1 MRLRT
6 CQAQTTAI
14 LPLSTDSLMA
24 PWSISSDAKSFPSLP
39 GIPSLPFLP
48 YKTKNG
54 IKNLITSSQK
64 FGTSKNNLQT
74 IIYVAQF
81 ITCHITHKPTL
92 LK

>member
-39 GIPSLPFLP
+39 GIPSLRFLP

-54 IKNLITSSQK
+54 IKT
-64 FGTSKNNLQT
+64 
-74 IIYVAQF
+74 
-81 ITCHITHKPTL
+81 
-92 LK
+92 